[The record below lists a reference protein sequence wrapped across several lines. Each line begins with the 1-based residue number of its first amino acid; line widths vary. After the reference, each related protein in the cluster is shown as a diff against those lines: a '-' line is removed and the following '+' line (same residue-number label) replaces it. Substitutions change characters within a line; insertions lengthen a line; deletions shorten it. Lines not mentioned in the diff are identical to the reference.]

1 MANSGNY
8 DRKKAF
14 KYFAFVIVTAALLM
28 LLQWLFLTRG
38 HEYTDNAYVAA
49 PQIQLTAQVDGVV
62 SSMNT
67 YETQEV
73 KAGQRLI
80 GIDPTEA
87 KITSAM
93 ADAELLRV
101 YRTAR
106 ATVLVAT
113 QRKTELQRIEQD
125 WNRRSQ
131 LTDLSALSQEETDHL
146 RSQLQQAQAAYQE
159 SVERSS
165 GITQVEKAVSHPDVE
180 KAKAAATQAYVS
192 LLRTQVISPVDAT
205 VAKRNAH
212 VGQRVGP
219 STPVATLVIHG
230 DTWVDANFKEDQLG
244 RMRKGQEATLEADV
258 YGSSVTYKG
267 KVIGFSPATGAN
279 MSLLPAQ
286 NATGNWVKVVQRLP
300 VRIALDPLEL
310 KAHPLQ
316 LGLSM
321 NVTVDTSK
329 QNGEPLNLPSDAP
342 YARTTLYEDQLA
354 EAEKHVSHLLLSH
367 SDKP

>member
-1 MANSGNY
+1 MANPANY
-8 DRKKAF
+8 NRKKAF
-14 KYFAFVIVTAALLM
+14 KYFVSAVGVAALFIFLHWF
-28 LLQWLFLTRG
+28 LLSRG

-49 PQIQLTAQVDGVV
+49 PQIQLTAQVDGVI

-73 KAGQRLI
+73 KAGQRLM
-80 GIDPTEA
+80 GVDPTEA
-87 KITSAM
+87 KINSAI

-101 YRTAR
+101 YRATR

-113 QRKTELQRIEQD
+113 QRKAELQRIEQD

-131 LTDLSALSQEETDHL
+131 LNDLAALSQEEIDHL
-146 RSQLQQAQAAYQE
+146 RSQKQQAQAAYQE
-159 SVERSS
+159 SVERSA
-165 GITQVEKAVSHPDVE
+165 GLTEVEKAIHHPDVE
-180 KAKAAATQAYVS
+180 KAKAAATQAYVA

-205 VAKRNAH
+205 VAKRNAQ
-212 VGQRVGP
+212 VGQRVAP
-219 STPVATLVIHG
+219 STPVATLVIQG

-244 RMRKGQEATLEADV
+244 RMCKGQAATLEADV

-267 KVIGFSPATGAN
+267 KVVGFSPATGAN

-300 VRIALDPLEL
+300 VRIALDPPEL

-329 QNGEPLNLPSDAP
+329 QDGEQLNATSEDA
-342 YARTTLYEDQLA
+342 YAHTSIYEDQLA
-354 EAEKHVSHLLLSH
+354 EAEKHVRNLLGH
-367 SDKP
+367 STHP